1 MTPLRVALL
10 LLALCGVAAW
20 QVTVI
25 PASMMEMT
33 VGATLAPA
41 VIVGALALVAV
52 LYGVSALRGQQVDE
66 SHTPGQEPL
75 PGANTR
81 LLTLLAGGGA
91 FMALVIPLGFVIPS
105 TVCGM
110 CIARAFDA
118 PFNARSLLICGAIAT
133 VFWIVFA
140 RLLGVGLGPA
150 LPWGI

>member
-10 LLALCGVAAW
+10 LLAVCGVAAW

-25 PASMMEMT
+25 PASLMEMT

-41 VIVGALALVAV
+41 VIVGALALVAL
-52 LYGVSALRGQQVDE
+52 LYGASAARGLQVDE
-66 SHTPGQEPL
+66 SRTPGQEPL
-75 PGANTR
+75 PGANGR
-81 LLTLLAGGGA
+81 LLSLLAGGGI

-105 TVCGM
+105 TLCGM
-110 CIARAFDA
+110 CIARSFDA
-118 PFNARSLLICGAIAT
+118 PFNARSLLICGAIAA

>member
-10 LLALCGVAAW
+10 LLAICGVAAW

-25 PASMMEMT
+25 PRSLMEMT
-33 VGATLAPA
+33 VGPTLAPA
-41 VIVGALALVAV
+41 VIVGALALVAL
-52 LYGVSALRGQQVDE
+52 LYGINALRGREVDMSHAPDQQ
-66 SHTPGQEPL
+66 PL

-91 FMALVIPLGFVIPS
+91 FMALVIPLGFVIPA

-118 PFNARSLLICGAIAT
+118 PFNARSLLICGAIAA
-133 VFWIVFA
+133 VFWTVFA

>member
-1 MTPLRVALL
+1 VTPLRVALL

-25 PASMMEMT
+25 PKSLMEMT
-33 VGATLAPA
+33 VGPTLAPA
-41 VIVGALALVAV
+41 VIVGALGLVAL
-52 LYGVSALRGQQVDE
+52 LYGLSALRGRELDLSQEPDQQ
-66 SHTPGQEPL
+66 PL
-75 PGANTR
+75 PGANGR
-81 LLTLLAGGGA
+81 LLSLLAGGGI

-105 TVCGM
+105 TACGM

-118 PFNARSLLICGAIAT
+118 PFNARSLLICGAIAV
-133 VFWIVFA
+133 VFWVVFA

>member
-10 LLALCGVAAW
+10 LLAICGVAAW

-25 PASMMEMT
+25 PKSLMEMT
-33 VGATLAPA
+33 VGPTVAPA
-41 VIVGALALVAV
+41 VIVGALALVAL
-52 LYGVSALRGQQVDE
+52 LYGVSALRGREVDVSQAPDQQ
-66 SHTPGQEPL
+66 PL
-75 PGANTR
+75 PRANAR
-81 LLTLLAGGGA
+81 LLYLLAGGAA
-91 FMALVIPLGFVIPS
+91 FMALVIPLGFVIPA

-118 PFNARSLLICGAIAT
+118 PFNARSLLICGAISA
-133 VFWIVFA
+133 VFWTVFA